1 MNINSILAVLSFSI
15 LTTVTWTLRKT
26 VLKNQDVI
34 SFVVLETFFVCAAIL
49 IGSYFILGHKKF
61 IEVPTSLS
69 LNQFGYMSLLG
80 VLIAGSIYS
89 MRYLIKYEDISKLSP
104 MIGGTKTIMVAIV
117 GIFLFGEEIT
127 LRKLI
132 SIALIVT
139 GVFLFLK

>member
-61 IEVPTSLS
+61 IEVPLDH
-69 LNQFGYMSLLG
+69 Q
-80 VLIAGSIYS
+80 V
-89 MRYLIKYEDISKLSP
+89 EQ
-104 MIGGTKTIMVAIV
+104 
-117 GIFLFGEEIT
+117 
-127 LRKLI
+127 
-132 SIALIVT
+132 
-139 GVFLFLK
+139 

>member
-49 IGSYFILGHKKF
+49 IGSYFILGRKKF

-132 SIALIVT
+132 KAKSKASKL
-139 GVFLFLK
+139 